1 MGIKLVNPKKV
12 GMSAERLADI
22 DDIMERGIRE
32 KMIKGSVTLVARKG
46 EVVQFKAYGEADV
59 GKPMQTDAI
68 FRLASM
74 SKPIG
79 ATAVMQ
85 LFDRGKVMLT
95 DPVAMYIPAFAAM
108 QVAVPVSGGFAL
120 QPLKRQITI
129 HDLLTMTSGI
139 TSTEKVQFGNASTM
153 YCAQL
158 LRDAGIV
165 DCMRPLDMN
174 LEEYVNIAVKVPL
187 AAQPGERWDYA
198 NTNVLTL
205 GRIVEI
211 VSGMPLDEYLK
222 KNIFE
227 PLEMTD
233 TCFFPE
239 ESKWNRFPVVFAERT
254 MERLTGYD
262 LPGTDDTQLPF
273 SDVKRF
279 FNLAG
284 GLMGT
289 TEDYLHFT
297 QMLLNGGVYNGKR
310 ILSQNAVRLMTTN
323 RIGDLNDAFFGNK
336 WGYLMSVQG
345 DKMSNLL
352 HFMGP
357 GSITWSGYWGT
368 SFNAWPEKDVT
379 AIFMTQVS
387 TGFAAA
393 KTYERFFNVVANAIE
408 D

>member
-1 MGIKLVNPKKV
+1 MGIKLTAANEV

-22 DDIMERGIRE
+22 DAVMERGIRE

-46 EVVQFKAYGEADV
+46 KVVQFNAYGDADI
-59 GKPMQTDAI
+59 GRPMQTDAI

-74 SKPIG
+74 SKAIG
-79 ATAVMQ
+79 ATAVLQ
-85 LFDRGKVMLT
+85 LFDRGKVMLS
-95 DPVAMYIPAFAAM
+95 DPVSMYIPAFEKM

-120 QPLKRQITI
+120 VPLKRRITV

-153 YCAQL
+153 HCAQL

-165 DCMRPLDMN
+165 DCMRPLDMD

-227 PLEMTD
+227 PLDMPD
-233 TCFFPE
+233 TCFFPD
-239 ESKWNRFPVVFAERT
+239 ESKWDRFPVVFAERT

-273 SDVKRF
+273 SSVRRF

-289 TEDYLHFT
+289 TEDYFHFV
-297 QMLLNGGVYNGKR
+297 QMLLNGGIYNGKR

-323 RIGDLNDAFFGNK
+323 RIGDLNDSFFGNK
-336 WGYLMSVQG
+336 WGYLLSVQG
-345 DKMSNLL
+345 TNMSPVLN
-352 HFMGP
+352 FMGP
-357 GSITWSGYWGT
+357 GSVTWSGYWGT
-368 SFNAWPEKDVT
+368 SFNAWPEKDVA

-393 KTYERFFNVVANAIE
+393 KTYERFFNVVANAI
-408 D
+408 DD

>member
-1 MGIKLVNPKKV
+1 MGIQLTAPHEA

-22 DDIMERGIRE
+22 DAVMERGIRE
-32 KMIKGSVTLVARKG
+32 KRIKGSVTLVARKG
-46 EVVQFKAYGEADV
+46 KVVQFKAYGDADI

-79 ATAVMQ
+79 AAAVMR
-85 LFDRGKVMLT
+85 LFDRGLIMPS
-95 DPVAMYIPAFAAM
+95 DPVAMYIPAFAKM
-108 QVAVPVSGGFAL
+108 QVAVPVNGGFAL
-120 QPLKRQITI
+120 APLKRQITV

-139 TSTEKVQFGNASTM
+139 TSTEKVQYGNAATM
-153 YCAQL
+153 HCAQL

-174 LEEYVNIAVKVPL
+174 LEEYVNIAVTVPL

-205 GRIVEI
+205 ARIVEI

-222 KNIFE
+222 KYIFE

-233 TCFFPE
+233 ACFFPE
-239 ESKWNRFPVVFAERT
+239 ESKWDRFPVVFAENTLEPLR
-254 MERLTGYD
+254 GYD

-273 SDVKRF
+273 SNVKRF

-289 TEDYLHFT
+289 AEDYFHFT

-310 ILSQNAVRLMTTN
+310 ILSHNAVKLMTTN
-323 RIGDLNDAFFGNK
+323 RIGDMNEAFFGNK

-345 DKMSNLL
+345 NNTSPVLNYMA
-352 HFMGP
+352 P
-357 GSITWSGYWGT
+357 GSFTWSGYWGT
-368 SFNAWPEKDVT
+368 SFNVWPEKDVT
-379 AIFMTQVS
+379 AIFLTQMS
-387 TGFAAA
+387 TTFAPA
-393 KTYERFFNVVANAIE
+393 KTYERFFNIVANAVE